1 MEYLN
6 YGFWILLSI
15 LLIGKGSDWLTD
27 SLIPMARRLGVSGVA
42 VGLILVSV
50 AVSLP
55 EVLVALYTT
64 YKGYVGITFGVILG
78 SIFVNIGLMT
88 GLSALFRP
96 LHVTRNLI
104 LRDGIFSIVVPILV
118 FAVGGSGQITRIEGF
133 AFALLFVPYLINVF
147 LIERLET
154 EEEKGREVKRVES
167 ELKFLGFDFGKFKSG
182 FFSFILGVA
191 LLLLGAQIFSKQLI
205 SIAEGFNIS
214 QLIIGLT
221 LGAIGPSI
229 PNIMAAYKATK
240 AGMGEVA
247 VSETLGSN
255 IFTLLVTL
263 GITAMLAPITLEPQW
278 LKFDLPALIVM
289 SGLLFTFIITKY
301 RISRLEGGL
310 LLGGYL
316 LILLIQIYL
325 RLR

>member
-1 MEYLN
+1 
-6 YGFWILLSI
+6 
-15 LLIGKGSDWLTD
+15 
-27 SLIPMARRLGVSGVA
+27 MARRLGVSGVA

-96 LHVTRNLI
+96 LHATRNLI

-118 FAVGGSGQITRIEGF
+118 FAVAGSGKITRIEGF
-133 AFALLFVPYLINVF
+133 AFALLFVPYVINVF
-147 LIERLET
+147 LIERQKS
-154 EEEKGREVKRVES
+154 EEEKSRDVKQVES
-167 ELKFLGFDFGKFKSG
+167 ELGFLGFDFGKFKSG
-182 FFSFILGVA
+182 IFSFVLGIV
-191 LLLLGAQIFSKQLI
+191 LLLLGAQIFSNQLI
-205 SIAEGFNIS
+205 SIAQGFNIS

-240 AGMGEVA
+240 AGLGEVA
-247 VSETLGSN
+247 ISETLGSN
-255 IFTLLVTL
+255 IFTFLVTL
-263 GITAMLAPITLEPQW
+263 GITAMFDPIKL
-278 LKFDLPALIVM
+278 
-289 SGLLFTFIITKY
+289 
-301 RISRLEGGL
+301 
-310 LLGGYL
+310 
-316 LILLIQIYL
+316 
-325 RLR
+325 